1 MNLDDQPL
9 DGPSG
14 TDQQRRLEAQATRW
28 GGWLANMMWLSDEAK
43 YELILKEPWY
53 NHVIVP
59 LEEATDIAVIYG
71 LAYVTEPDRD
81 KVHCWAHR
89 LASPLLTALNQAT
102 LDSPPGFGP
111 DATHDH
117 TFTSIRQWLRR
128 LAQAGSVPAFQYLL
142 DRLGVALFQYTE
154 DPTCPMVLEAAFK
167 FNHLELAQWYL
178 SNHTQMHPVCV
189 PVCVYV
195 ALQKGHQ
202 EATLWGW
209 EWIHKHIPGYST
221 DVMASRS
228 TAESGASVYRRGTL
242 LQWLQ
247 LTIETATIGNHVWY
261 LERLHVDEPATLYDM
276 WMRLNTRKAA
286 MYFVP
291 PERLPMIRLFCKSLQ
306 PLIDQ
311 NRWNLLGAA
320 VQRNVPVAHLETLR
334 QLLELRILVDDV
346 IVRLLDYRTTAA
358 PQFTPTEET
367 LIYLVSQ
374 LDSKQDTQQ
383 VFEYAVCKGDTSTAR
398 YMLPRVPYRPNFT
411 NLDRLPEY
419 INVAIQNATRCDRT
433 EPTHLKWLV
442 EELGVPLALCTSL
455 NLNVDDV
462 AVPILEYLSRYM
474 PILPQESKESNRE
487 HFIHSIM
494 RRGFT
499 PDGQSP
505 LGDLLVRNGVQIPKD
520 LSPYVVTGNTP
531 TQQIAASIQWLVRN
545 GGDPRSLRGI
555 LQACVEKGNLDVAEQ
570 FLEGG
575 VPYHPQELAQW
586 IQRYLD
592 RPPVF
597 QLNFAQGPI
606 VPRHDREPA
615 AGQQLEAFQAKW
627 VNNAPPPNPR

>member
-28 GGWLANMMWLSDEAK
+28 GGWLANMMWLPDEAK

-53 NHVIVP
+53 NHVLVP

-81 KVHCWAHR
+81 KVNHWSWR

-102 LDSPPGFGP
+102 VDAPPGFGP
-111 DATHDH
+111 DATPDH
-117 TFTSIRQWLRR
+117 AFTSIRQWLRR

-142 DRLGVALFQYTE
+142 DRLGVTLFQYTE

-167 FNHLELAQWYL
+167 FNHLELVQWYMA
-178 SNHTQMHPVCV
+178 NHTQMHPVCV

-209 EWIHKHIPGYST
+209 EWIRKHIPGYST

-291 PERLPMIRLFCKSLQ
+291 PERLPMIRLLCQVLH
-306 PLIDQ
+306 PLSDQ
-311 NRWNLLGAA
+311 NRWNLFSAA
-320 VQRNVPVAHLETLR
+320 VQQNVPVAHLATLR
-334 QLLELRILVDDV
+334 QLLELQ
-346 IVRLLDYRTTAA
+346 LDMTGISISVLEYQSPNIPLFA
-358 PQFTPTEET
+358 PTDEV
-367 LIYLVSQ
+367 LDYLVSCCD
-374 LDSKQDTQQ
+374 LDTRQTAIQEL
-383 VFEYAVCKGDTSTAR
+383 FEHAVAKGDTVTAR
-398 YMLPRVPYRPNFT
+398 WSLPRLVHRPNWT
-411 NLDRLPEY
+411 NLDRLPIY
-419 INVAIQNATRCDRT
+419 INAAIQNATRRDRT

-462 AVPILEYLSRYM
+462 AVPVLEYLSRYL

-499 PDGQSP
+499 QDGQSP

-520 LSPYVVTGNTP
+520 ISPYRGTGHI
-531 TQQIAASIQWLVRN
+531 TQFSLSIKWLVRN
-545 GGDPRSLRGI
+545 GGDPRSLRGK
-555 LQACVEKGNLDVAEQ
+555 LQACVENGSLETAEQ
-570 FLEGG
+570 LLEGG

-597 QLNFAQGPI
+597 QLSFAQGPI
-606 VPRHDREPA
+606 VPRYNREPA
-615 AGQQLEAFQAKW
+615 IGQQLEAFQAKW
-627 VNNAPPPNPR
+627 VNNPR